1 MTALPAPSDEH
12 VRALAVTIL
21 KRSEFAFWHDTPWL
35 MSFLVWLSGL
45 WETDPVLYWAMLA
58 GLVAV
63 ALLLLAHVTW
73 AVRRALAV
81 APPARPPRPDGA
93 APPFLEEADALAR
106 RGLFLEAARRVQL
119 AALGLLL
126 RARVLELGR
135 SDPNRTLRRRL
146 RDAALPVAG
155 GALGPGGRD
164 GGALPRP
171 GGGRGRQLRAPRG
184 RGPAPSRRGRACRRR
199 SARRVE
205 PAPGDGARGDG
216 RRAAARADHRRPG
229 PSHLRGRER
238 LEGPCARRR

>member
-21 KRSEFAFWHDTPWL
+21 KRSEFAFWHDTPGL
-35 MSFLVWLSGL
+35 ISFLAWLSGL

-81 APPARPPRPDGA
+81 PAPARPPRPDTA

-106 RGLFLEAARRVQL
+106 RGMFLEAARRVQL
-119 AALGLLL
+119 AALDLPL
-126 RARVLELGR
+126 RARRGVRPPRARRHALPGR
-135 SDPNRTLRRRL
+135 EAPRAVAHHLRHRSVGLPRRL
-146 RDAALPVAG
+146 RPAHRARVPGRAHARAARGSRPGGDRLVDRAG
-155 GALGPGGRD
+155 GALPVRSRRRLAGRAVGPGGRD

-171 GGGRGRQLRAPRG
+171 GGGRGR
-184 RGPAPSRRGRACRRR
+184 
-199 SARRVE
+199 
-205 PAPGDGARGDG
+205 
-216 RRAAARADHRRPG
+216 
-229 PSHLRGRER
+229 
-238 LEGPCARRR
+238 

>member
-21 KRSEFAFWHDTPWL
+21 KRSEFAFWHDTPGL
-35 MSFLVWLSGL
+35 ISFLAWLSGL

-81 APPARPPRPDGA
+81 PAPARPPRPDTA

-106 RGLFLEAARRVQL
+106 RGMFLEAARRVQL
-119 AALGLLL
+119 AALDLLL

-135 SDPNRTLRRRL
+135 SDPNRTLRGRL
-146 RDAALPVAG
+146 PDAALPA
-155 GALGPGGRD
+155 A
-164 GGALPRP
+164 
-171 GGGRGRQLRAPRG
+171 
-184 RGPAPSRRGRACRRR
+184 
-199 SARRVE
+199 
-205 PAPGDGARGDG
+205 APGDVLAPLDCLEPRG
-216 RRAAARADHRRPG
+216 
-229 PSHLRGRER
+229 
-238 LEGPCARRR
+238 